1 MNTKIDMSTSCFHKQ
16 QISYFPWANRTI
28 NNFSTRFTSNMFP
41 DAKGKKEWAIE
52 HLSILKLPIVQ
63 LHCHTNR
70 EFSGNTN
77 PFTLNKSFI
86 NMEIYNYGISC

>member
-1 MNTKIDMSTSCFHKQ
+1 M
-16 QISYFPWANRTI
+16 FPQAADLLLSMGKRTTI
-28 NNFSTRFTSNMFP
+28 NDFSTHFISNMFP
-41 DAKGKKEWAIE
+41 DAKGKKECTIE

-86 NMEIYNYGISC
+86 NMEIYNYGISS

>member
-1 MNTKIDMSTSCFHKQ
+1 MFPQAADLLLSMGKQ
-16 QISYFPWANRTI
+16 TTI
-28 NNFSTRFTSNMFP
+28 NDFSTHFTSNMFP
-41 DAKGKKEWAIE
+41 DAKGKKECAIE